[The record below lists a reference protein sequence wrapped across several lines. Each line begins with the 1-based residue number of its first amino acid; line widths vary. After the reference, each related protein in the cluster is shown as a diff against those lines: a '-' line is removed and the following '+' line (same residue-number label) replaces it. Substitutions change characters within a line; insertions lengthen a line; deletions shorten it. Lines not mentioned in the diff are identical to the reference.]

1 MCAHEGSLEYL
12 ELQGMKLTFVLDVL
26 IGVLEKL
33 IKLLGNNGINMTR
46 SYPDRLH
53 KVIFFYS
60 ISAKLRPPDK

>member
-1 MCAHEGSLEYL
+1 
-12 ELQGMKLTFVLDVL
+12 MKLTFVLDVL